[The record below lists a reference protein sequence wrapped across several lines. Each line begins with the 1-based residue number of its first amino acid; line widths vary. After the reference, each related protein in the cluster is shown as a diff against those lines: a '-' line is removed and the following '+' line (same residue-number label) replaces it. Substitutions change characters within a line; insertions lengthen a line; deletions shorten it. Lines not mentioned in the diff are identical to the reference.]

1 MALRWWLGGS
11 IEAAASLGSI
21 SQALELWVLA
31 MVVDC
36 CQIVARAVA
45 RAVAGGKKY
54 PVWPI
59 NRKHRKIH
67 RDHLPVLVVGDA
79 MR

>member
-21 SQALELWVLA
+21 SPALELWVLA

-45 RAVAGGKKY
+45 GGKKY
-54 PVWPI
+54 PVLPI